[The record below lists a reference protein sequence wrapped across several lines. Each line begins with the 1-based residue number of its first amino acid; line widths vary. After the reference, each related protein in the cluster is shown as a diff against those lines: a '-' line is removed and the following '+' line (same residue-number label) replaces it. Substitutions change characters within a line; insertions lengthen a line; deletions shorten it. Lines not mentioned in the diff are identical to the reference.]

1 MHKQM
6 YGRDGTQPQAQVLD
20 EWGDLV
26 DQTQSQSVT
35 DDQSLAKSNAG
46 GFDFNI
52 KGLNADGKVGFQAQG
67 KAAPASKPPLPTQ
80 Q

>member
-20 EWGDLV
+20 EWGDPV
-26 DQTQSQSVT
+26 DRTQSVT
-35 DDQSLAKSNAG
+35 DDQSLAKANAG

-67 KAAPASKPPLPTQ
+67 KAAPASKPPHPTQ
-80 Q
+80 P